1 MILYILLIFLLILYI
16 FLLQNFLKTKKYTSK
31 IILSLSVSILFIYL
45 YHNIKINEGYAVLDS
60 LPKSFYV
67 LNSYIYNDHVLLL
80 IKEKDSKPRLYKVKK
95 SIELNRF
102 LNKYNNLR
110 RDGQDVIIKKDN
122 TSAKDSLG
130 MHMET
135 IQKKLPQKEVIEL
148 RVLFC

>member
-80 IKEKDSKPRLYKVKK
+80 IKEKDSEPRLYKVKK

-110 RDGQDVIIKKDN
+110 KDGQDVIIKKDN

-130 MHMET
+130 MYMET
-135 IQKKLPQKEVIEL
+135 IQKKLPQK
-148 RVLFC
+148 

>member
-80 IKEKDSKPRLYKVKK
+80 IKEKDSEPRLYKVKK

-110 RDGQDVIIKKDN
+110 RAGQDVIIKKDN

-130 MHMET
+130 MYMET
-135 IQKKLPQKEVIEL
+135 IQKKLPQK
-148 RVLFC
+148 

>member
-80 IKEKDSKPRLYKVKK
+80 IKEKDSEPRLYKVKK

-130 MHMET
+130 MYMET
-135 IQKKLPQKEVIEL
+135 IQKKLPQK
-148 RVLFC
+148 

>member
-1 MILYILLIFLLILYI
+1 M
-16 FLLQNFLKTKKYTSK
+16 QNFLKTKKYTSK

-135 IQKKLPQKEVIEL
+135 IQKKLPQK
-148 RVLFC
+148 